1 MTWPWG
7 AMTLSYETLR
17 SDWPVCLL
25 YFEGLAWL
33 ESLEAD
39 QEATNICA
47 AMFGWLMP
55 RPIMAVL
62 ATEEMGVAERLKPS
76 Q

>member
-1 MTWPWG
+1 
-7 AMTLSYETLR
+7 MTLSYETLR

-47 AMFGWLMP
+47 AMFGWLIP
-55 RPIMAVL
+55 ITIMAVL
-62 ATEEMGVAERLKPS
+62 ASEEMGVAERLKPS

>member
-7 AMTLSYETLR
+7 VKTLSYETLR

-47 AMFGWLMP
+47 AMFGWLIP
-55 RPIMAVL
+55 ITIMAVL
-62 ATEEMGVAERLKPS
+62 ASEEMGVAERLKSS